1 MHLKSRRICLYH
13 VPFLS
18 CKGHCSF
25 KGYWPLW
32 VWDLGALAKSTPMV
46 MAAMV
51 TCTTEVGY
59 FRDSAASKASESE
72 AGKHSADVR
81 VLLQASTVV
90 AL

>member
-1 MHLKSRRICLYH
+1 MHLKISQNMPL
-13 VPFLS
+13 L

-51 TCTTEVGY
+51 G
-59 FRDSAASKASESE
+59 RDLCYRGRIFQSKASESE